1 MTLSVRI
8 AAAALTAALL
18 LASAAACGSG
28 DSAKPADA
36 PAQAG
41 DAPQDQQDN
50 GNAEETEPEI
60 KPDLPETDMG
70 GAVINILTEDWA
82 GYTPLDMDDISVE
95 DLNGEDF
102 NDAIFQRQKKIE
114 EEYNCV
120 IVQMDYAS
128 GDGQSNLLKA
138 ASAGD
143 DAYQIAVVRSNQYSK
158 LLSSGALMEIKNVP
172 HIDLEKPW
180 YDKNSLSALGLL
192 NRTFGIVSNI
202 TMNSYKLIFC
212 AYCNMN
218 MMDDFGLGNIYEI
231 VYGGKWTW
239 DQMYGMGKTVSAD
252 LNSDGKYTT
261 DDRYGFT
268 YIIDDPEGLL
278 NAAGVRY
285 ATLDSDGIPQP
296 SLNNERTITLM
307 QKLLDILVD
316 KETSLN
322 VHLRSDNTP
331 RDEVGMFMNKQALFS
346 LAGIYYAPQF
356 RPMEDHFGI
365 IPLPK
370 YDEAQEGY
378 NAPMFGNVF
387 PLTAIPSTVAD
398 TEKAGIITE
407 AMSYEGYTGLLSSF
421 YGTLLQGKVTRDEES
436 NKMLDL
442 IFGSTFYDSGL
453 LYQFGGMLNSI
464 RTIYNNLK
472 GDFAST
478 IAKNESKVQ
487 KDIDKLIESISG
499 IE

>member
-1 MTLSVRI
+1 MKKLSALI
-8 AAAALTAALL
+8 LAAAIILSSCGEAADVVPETTAQA
-18 LASAAACGSG
+18 AESAAEVV
-28 DSAKPADA
+28 
-36 PAQAG
+36 
-41 DAPQDQQDN
+41 
-50 GNAEETEPEI
+50 EETSAEPDI
-60 KPDLPETDMG
+60 KPDLPENDMN
-70 GAVINILTEDWA
+70 GATINILTEDWA

-95 DLNGEDF
+95 ELNGEDF
-102 NDAIFQRQKKIE
+102 NDAVFERQKKIE

-120 IVQMDYAS
+120 IVQMDYSS
-128 GDGQSNLLKA
+128 GDGQSKILKSV
-138 ASAGD
+138 SAGD
-143 DAYQIAVVRSNQYSK
+143 DAYQIAIVRSNQYSK
-158 LLSSGALMEIKNVP
+158 LLSSGALMDITTVP
-172 HIDLEKPW
+172 YISLDKPW

-212 AYCNMN
+212 AYFNMN
-218 MMDDFGLGNIYEI
+218 LMDDFGLGNMYEI
-231 VYGGKWTW
+231 VNGGKWTW
-239 DQMYGMGKTVSAD
+239 DQMYDMGKIVAAD

-278 NAAGVRY
+278 NAGGVRY
-285 ATLDSDGIPQP
+285 ATLDADGIPQP
-296 SLNNERTITLM
+296 TLNNEKTITMM
-307 QKLLDILVD
+307 QKLLDILSD
-316 KETSLN
+316 TETSLN

-331 RDEVGMFMNKQALFS
+331 RDEVGMFMNRQALFS

-370 YDEAQEGY
+370 YDETQNGY
-378 NAPMFGNVF
+378 NSPMFCNVF

-407 AMSYEGYTGLLSSF
+407 AMSYEGYTGVLSSF
-421 YGTLLQGKVTRDEES
+421 YDTLLQGKVTRDEES

-442 IFGSTFYDSGL
+442 IFSVTFYDSGL
-453 LYQFGGMLNSI
+453 LYQFGGMLNNI
-464 RTIYNNLK
+464 RNIYNALK

-499 IE
+499 I